1 VSFRA
6 LTAPSRV
13 RNLATFSI
21 DPQKRRF
28 SGFETAVEAS
38 KQASRYNENGDEYA
52 GNLTGLAFQSHSNSH
67 RGHIFATSNLS
78 AIRIHS
84 PPTEKQI
91 CTRLSEI

>member
-1 VSFRA
+1 
-6 LTAPSRV
+6 
-13 RNLATFSI
+13 LATFSI
-21 DPQKRRF
+21 DPQKGALA
-28 SGFETAVEAS
+28 GFATAVEAS
-38 KQASRYNENGDEYA
+38 NQASRCNENSDEYA
-52 GNLTGLAFQSHSNSH
+52 GKLTGLAFQSHSNSH